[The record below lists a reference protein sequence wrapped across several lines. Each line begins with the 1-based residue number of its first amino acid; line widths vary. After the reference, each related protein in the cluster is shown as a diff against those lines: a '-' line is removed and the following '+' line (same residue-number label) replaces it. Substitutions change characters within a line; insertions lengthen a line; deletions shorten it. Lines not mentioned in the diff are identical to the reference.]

1 MTVPNGRLRMTGLG
15 TARRIPGFSLIE
27 TLIALVVM
35 SVGLLGVAALHVDS
49 MQRGQAGLFMTRA
62 ILLASDMADRIRANP
77 MGGPFYDIG
86 FGELP
91 EAGML
96 CADTVDG
103 PAPGWPAGCSPE
115 DMARYDVEEW
125 KNQLA
130 PTSPLGLP
138 DGDGSITPNTA
149 TIPPTYTIEV
159 RWKTRGEEQTY
170 TLTVQDDPGN

>member
-1 MTVPNGRLRMTGLG
+1 MNVPSRFHRMKGPSPVCT
-15 TARRIPGFSLIE
+15 RGFSLIE

-77 MGGPFYDIG
+77 LGSLDYAIEWDEM
-86 FGELP
+86 P
-91 EAGML
+91 EPGAL

-103 PAPGWPAGCSPE
+103 PAPGWPAGCTP
-115 DMARYDVEEW
+115 DVMARYDVEEW
-125 KNQLA
+125 KRQLA

-138 DGDGSITPNTA
+138 DGDGRIVANTA
-149 TIPPTYTIEV
+149 TSPPTFVIEV
-159 RWKTRGEEQTY
+159 RWTTRNDEQTY
-170 TLTVQDDPGN
+170 TLSVQDDPLN